1 MYNDKLDNVVN
12 KSNNAYHRA
21 IKVKP
26 IDVKSSTHFDF
37 AVANNENDTKFEIDD
52 YLKISQHKKIFGT
65 GFTLNQSEDL
75 FVIKNVKNIV
85 PFTCVIDDLKG
96 KDIVEEEWQKADRS
110 EFRVDNLVK
119 KKGDELC
126 VNWRRHDNSFN
137 SCLVKNDIII

>member
-1 MYNDKLDNVVN
+1 M
-12 KSNNAYHRA
+12 SQ
-21 IKVKP
+21 
-26 IDVKSSTHFDF
+26 
-37 AVANNENDTKFEIDD
+37 
-52 YLKISQHKKIFGT
+52 KICF
-65 GFTLNQSEDL
+65 F
-75 FVIKNVKNIV
+75 IKNVKNIV